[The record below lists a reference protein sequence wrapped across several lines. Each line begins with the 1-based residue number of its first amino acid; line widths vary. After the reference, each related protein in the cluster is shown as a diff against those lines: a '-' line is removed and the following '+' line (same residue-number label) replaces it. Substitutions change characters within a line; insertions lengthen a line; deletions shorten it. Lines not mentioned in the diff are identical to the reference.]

1 MLLLTSTSDKVRL
14 TTSAAA
20 AVDVHASYADNASG
34 TITFGRT
41 NTAQITTATTTD
53 VVASPGAST
62 SRTVQLLTVRNAH
75 ASVACD
81 VTVIHTDGTNAETLY
96 KATLA
101 AGKGL
106 LYSESAGWQRFNA
119 AGLPVAPG
127 NAGAADVQVFSGSG
141 GTWTKAAAIPPVAF
155 LHIRQWH
162 Q

>member
-62 SRTVQLLTVRNAH
+62 SRTVQL
-75 ASVACD
+75 
-81 VTVIHTDGTNAETLY
+81 
-96 KATLA
+96 
-101 AGKGL
+101 
-106 LYSESAGWQRFNA
+106 
-119 AGLPVAPG
+119 
-127 NAGAADVQVFSGSG
+127 
-141 GTWTKAAAIPPVAF
+141 
-155 LHIRQWH
+155 
-162 Q
+162 